1 MVGGS
6 IISAKIERDQK
17 DRLRRN
23 TEITALSE
31 NLERK
36 ISTIGRLN
44 SELKSKVELR
54 TAELALGA
62 ADIMIKESA
71 GLESL
76 RKQQELVENR
86 LKAAVSDLEA
96 NHQNRLAD
104 LSADYAEKKKLQDD
118 MYMERMKKLK
128 SEARKTQTG
137 SQSGQVAKLPLEKFI
152 AKHLLETFSNPE
164 FVRKVQQREEKKAV
178 ASALRRV
185 EGRVQAA
192 GMPCATLSSSSGR
205 QKPVRAVSEKNSF
218 LVNRANAVCTDETQ
232 KSSQHYAERL
242 RVLEERHSRR

>member
-17 DRLRRN
+17 ERLRRN

-36 ISTIGRLN
+36 ISTISRLN

-62 ADIMIKESA
+62 ADHMIRESA

-96 NHQNRLAD
+96 NHQKQLAD
-104 LSADYAEKKKLQDD
+104 LSAEYDQKKRLQDD
-118 MYMERMKKLK
+118 MYMERIKKLK
-128 SEARKTQTG
+128 SEAKKTQTG
-137 SQSGQVAKLPLEKFI
+137 TQSSQVAKLPLEKFI
-152 AKHLLETFSNPE
+152 SKHLLETFSNPE

-218 LVNRANAVCTDETQ
+218 LVNRASAVCADETQ

-242 RVLEERHSRR
+242 RVLEERHTKR